1 MAETESG
8 SGTRQRLA
16 APRNDRFG
24 AALFAL
30 SEALA
35 VFGGIVLIVMTAFTV
50 ISVVGRTGFDLP
62 VLGDQEIVELGC
74 AIGIL
79 SFMPYCQMRAANV
92 IVDFFTA
99 RLMVLLTKPV
109 FYPIVSSLDLGLT
122 PDQVGVWFGILA
134 LMAVEMGMITPP
146 FGLNIFVINAMADDV
161 PMNHTFKGVLP
172 FVVSDIV
179 RLAIIV
185 LVPATALYLPG
196 MM

>member
-1 MAETESG
+1 MAETETG
-8 SGTRQRLA
+8 SGARQRLA

-74 AIGIL
+74 AIAIF

-99 RLMVLLTKPV
+99 RLSQAARDGLDATMNAIFSVCIL
-109 FYPIVSSLDLGLT
+109 IVT
-122 PDQVGVWFGILA
+122 W
-134 LMAVEMGMITPP
+134 
-146 FGLNIFVINAMADDV
+146 
-161 PMNHTFKGVLP
+161 
-172 FVVSDIV
+172 
-179 RLAIIV
+179 RLAVGGI
-185 LVPATALYLPG
+185 ATYHASDASMFLRIPQWWGYGLAFIGCIAWSLACLYSMLRSIG
-196 MM
+196 HMRESRRAGGAAS